1 MTHHPWDP
9 PTTPLKQQ
17 ADSSHVAPRH
27 HAAHRNPG
35 MPRHSR
41 DRNSH
46 ASAHPHRHHQSAPP
60 APRADTRQRTRS
72 RTGFLVAS
80 GLAVAVVSAGVG
92 AAVALTIDHADRS
105 PSTPVTAAAGQ
116 PVVNPGPGSVEQ
128 VAAKVVPSVVQL
140 EAGAG
145 DQSTEGSGVILSSDG
160 LILTDSHV
168 VSPSADGAP
177 AGGETKTRVTFNDGR
192 TAPFRIVGADP
203 ASDIAVVRALGVSG
217 LTPVTLGSSASL
229 RVGDGVVA
237 VGSPLG
243 LQNTVTSGIVSAL
256 NRPISAT
263 TGSHNPNT
271 EQLNTI
277 QTDTAMNPGS
287 SGGALADM
295 SGRLIGINSAIASLG
310 GDAAGPQSGSIGLGF
325 AIPVDQVKSIADKLI
340 ATGKP

>member
-1 MTHHPWDP
+1 M
-9 PTTPLKQQ
+9 
-17 ADSSHVAPRH
+17 
-27 HAAHRNPG
+27 
-35 MPRHSR
+35 
-41 DRNSH
+41 
-46 ASAHPHRHHQSAPP
+46 
-60 APRADTRQRTRS
+60 
-72 RTGFLVAS
+72 
-80 GLAVAVVSAGVG
+80 VSAGVG

-128 VAAKVVPSVVQL
+128 GAAKVVPSVGQL

-160 LILTDSHV
+160 LILTNSHV

-192 TAPFRIVGADP
+192 TAPSRIVGADP

-229 RVGDGVVA
+229 RVGDGA
-237 VGSPLG
+237 VGSAGPRERG
-243 LQNTVTSGIVSAL
+243 GIVDAL
-256 NRPISAT
+256 NRPISP
-263 TGSHNPNT
+263 TGNHNPNT

-287 SGGALADM
+287 SSGASDG
-295 SGRLIGINSAIASLG
+295 GRLIGINSAIASLG
-310 GDAAGPQSGSIGLGF
+310 GDAADPQSGSIGLGF

>member
-1 MTHHPWDP
+1 MTHHLWDP
-9 PTTPLKQQ
+9 PATPLNQQ
-17 ADSSHVAPRH
+17 ADSSHGAPRH

-41 DRNSH
+41 GRHSH
-46 ASAHPHRHHQSAPP
+46 ASAHPDRRHQSTLQAPP
-60 APRADTRQRTRS
+60 ADTRRRTRS

-80 GLAVAVVSAGVG
+80 GLAAAVVSAGVG
-92 AAVALTIDHADRS
+92 AAVASTVDHADLS
-105 PSTPVTAAAGQ
+105 PSTAVTAAAGQ
-116 PVVNPGPGSVEQ
+116 PMVNRGPGSVEQ
-128 VAAKVVPSVVQL
+128 VAAKVVPSVVEL
-140 EAGAG
+140 GTGAG
-145 DQSTEGSGVILSSDG
+145 GQATEGSGVILTSDG
-160 LILTDSHV
+160 LILTNSHV

-177 AGGETKTRVTFNDGR
+177 VGGETRVTFSDGR
-192 TAPFRIVGADP
+192 TVPFRIVGTDP

-229 RVGDGVVA
+229 RVGNGVVA

-243 LQNTVTSGIVSAL
+243 LENTVTSGIISAL

-263 TGSHNPNT
+263 TGDGNPNT

-277 QTDTAMNPGS
+277 QTDAAMNPGS

-310 GDAAGPQSGSIGLGF
+310 GDAADPQSGSIGLGF
-325 AIPVDQVKSIADKLI
+325 AIPVDQVKSIADRLI
-340 ATGKP
+340 ATGKA

>member
-1 MTHHPWDP
+1 M
-9 PTTPLKQQ
+9 
-17 ADSSHVAPRH
+17 
-27 HAAHRNPG
+27 
-35 MPRHSR
+35 
-41 DRNSH
+41 
-46 ASAHPHRHHQSAPP
+46 
-60 APRADTRQRTRS
+60 
-72 RTGFLVAS
+72 
-80 GLAVAVVSAGVG
+80 VSAGVG

-140 EAGAG
+140 EAGGG

-160 LILTDSHV
+160 LILTNNHV

-295 SGRLIGINSAIASLG
+295 SGRLIGMNSAIASLG
-310 GDAAGPQSGSIGLGF
+310 GDAADPQSGSIGLGF